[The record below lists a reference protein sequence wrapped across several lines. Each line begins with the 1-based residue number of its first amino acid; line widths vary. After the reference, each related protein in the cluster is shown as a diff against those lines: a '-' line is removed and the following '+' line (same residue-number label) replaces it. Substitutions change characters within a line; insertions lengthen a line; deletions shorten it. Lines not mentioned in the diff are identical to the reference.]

1 MRLLIGYDGSDG
13 AKAAIDD
20 LSFAGMP
27 ENADARVL
35 SVVEGRAA
43 PNGAIPEECPAIAQ
57 EGAAKLRSRF
67 PGWNVSADV
76 CVGAPAWEIIAR
88 GEADD
93 VDLIVVGSR
102 GFGELK
108 RLIFGSVV
116 HQVVTQAKRP
126 VRVGRASASRQN
138 DRPPLVIVGTDG
150 SPDAKAAIDA
160 VAGRKWP
167 VGTRIL
173 VATFETGV
181 HARLSNW
188 APNTVWGGDPVPLDS
203 RAAEERPAIHLATE
217 AAHFLKYRCLGA
229 TVNTLVQPMDPKYG
243 LIDAAEKWENGGA
256 DCIFVGATGVRGIE
270 RFLLGSVSTTVALS
284 APCSVEVVHRRLA
297 R

>member
-1 MRLLIGYDGSDG
+1 MQLLIGYDGSQG

-20 LSFAGMP
+20 LSLAGMP
-27 ENADARVL
+27 ETADALVL

-43 PNGAIPEECPAIAQ
+43 QKGAIPEECPAIAQ
-57 EGAAKLRSRF
+57 EGAARVRDRF
-67 PGWNVSADV
+67 PRWNISAEV
-76 CVGAPAWEIIAR
+76 CVGAPAWEIITR

-108 RLIFGSVV
+108 RLVFGSVV

-126 VRVGRASASRQN
+126 VRVGRARADRH
-138 DRPPLVIVGTDG
+138 DGRPPLIIVGTDG

-167 VGTRIL
+167 VGTRML

-203 RAAEERPAIHLATE
+203 HAAEERPAIHLATE
-217 AAHFLKYRCLGA
+217 AAHFLRYRCLGVS
-229 TVNTLVQPMDPKYG
+229 VNTLVQPMDPKYG
-243 LIDAAEKWENGGA
+243 LIDAAEKWEGGGA
-256 DCIFVGATGVRGIE
+256 DCVFVGATGVRGVE
-270 RFLLGSVSTTVALS
+270 RFLLGSVSTTVALN
-284 APCSVEVVHRRLA
+284 APCSVEVVHRRQL
-297 R
+297 